1 MGYFSLLGLD
11 SLAPWIDRCLLL
23 SMFLHVRIKTKGGE
37 REHLHKDNALKITEL
52 FKHFHLPVKISSRM
66 LLVWF
71 ISCQILSWIWKRLK
85 ASVLPTPLTRNEQKH
100 LPKAAQQRDSAP
112 ITNTGYLKLQ
122 RAISSTLSLL
132 LMAFPPTTTTP
143 NTWGNTTFFN
153 HTPVASQCILIA
165 ADWNSTAHITCQ
177 RTDMTWSQDTCILC
191 GL

>member
-1 MGYFSLLGLD
+1 
-11 SLAPWIDRCLLL
+11 
-23 SMFLHVRIKTKGGE
+23 
-37 REHLHKDNALKITEL
+37 
-52 FKHFHLPVKISSRM
+52 M

-191 GL
+191 GQAIKFNLLGTLRPRPRQRCCGLRDGKGGREPGSCIRRGWHYAGRTKGCCHGLV

>member
-1 MGYFSLLGLD
+1 
-11 SLAPWIDRCLLL
+11 
-23 SMFLHVRIKTKGGE
+23 
-37 REHLHKDNALKITEL
+37 
-52 FKHFHLPVKISSRM
+52 M

-153 HTPVASQCILIA
+153 HTLSCFHYRQCSPEHWLSPLFIHIPLAFPLTVTTDLRWILWIA
-165 ADWNSTAHITCQ
+165 QKWLDIVKPICQSTLSTPRHKISAYV
-177 RTDMTWSQDTCILC
+177 
-191 GL
+191 

>member
-1 MGYFSLLGLD
+1 
-11 SLAPWIDRCLLL
+11 
-23 SMFLHVRIKTKGGE
+23 
-37 REHLHKDNALKITEL
+37 
-52 FKHFHLPVKISSRM
+52 M

-165 ADWNSTAHITCQ
+165 ADWNSTAHITCKVLSSSMKDEM
-177 RTDMTWSQDTCILC
+177 RLCKGKLFKPTCLTPLVAQVRWQKAKVDEMIVSI
-191 GL
+191 

>member
-1 MGYFSLLGLD
+1 
-11 SLAPWIDRCLLL
+11 
-23 SMFLHVRIKTKGGE
+23 
-37 REHLHKDNALKITEL
+37 
-52 FKHFHLPVKISSRM
+52 M

-191 GL
+191 GPRCLAMVKLDPWLSGNKICSYLLLWPSSPTCLRYLVLS

>member
-1 MGYFSLLGLD
+1 
-11 SLAPWIDRCLLL
+11 
-23 SMFLHVRIKTKGGE
+23 
-37 REHLHKDNALKITEL
+37 
-52 FKHFHLPVKISSRM
+52 M

-177 RTDMTWSQDTCILC
+177 RKSLSREFLQSHPNNFLQRLAFHPTSYIPTQHWYQTYYTHT
-191 GL
+191 GLFTLHRCYV

>member
-1 MGYFSLLGLD
+1 
-11 SLAPWIDRCLLL
+11 
-23 SMFLHVRIKTKGGE
+23 
-37 REHLHKDNALKITEL
+37 
-52 FKHFHLPVKISSRM
+52 M

-191 GL
+191 GITHSLAEQKTEASAYMQSPEQLHEGWNEALQRKTL

>member
-1 MGYFSLLGLD
+1 
-11 SLAPWIDRCLLL
+11 
-23 SMFLHVRIKTKGGE
+23 
-37 REHLHKDNALKITEL
+37 
-52 FKHFHLPVKISSRM
+52 M

-177 RTDMTWSQDTCILC
+177 RTDMTWSQDRGKRLYAKSWAAPWRMKW
-191 GL
+191 GSAKENSLNPHAWPHSWLKWGDKRLKWMRWS